1 MRTFEE
7 LTRIANT
14 LIKQLS
20 LKVEIITPE
29 MARVYLNTSVGN
41 RVIKQDILRGLVSY
55 LKNDQFKV
63 NGETIVFD
71 SEGSLMMDITD

>member
-63 NGETIVFD
+63 SGY
-71 SEGSLMMDITD
+71 